1 MDPTLHNTLLNSY
14 LTDRTLP
21 DLERDKS
28 LIPNH
33 TLKLVK
39 FKDKEK
45 VANMLFGQVLL
56 DDTDSPVM
64 KSKYSEFGL
73 IKSILKR
80 SQNPVQYLKPRLS
93 AVTIGSIFKSPYQTS
108 KSEIENDKQE
118 KSQSLGASR

>member
-1 MDPTLHNTLLNSY
+1 
-14 LTDRTLP
+14 
-21 DLERDKS
+21 
-28 LIPNH
+28 
-33 TLKLVK
+33 
-39 FKDKEK
+39 
-45 VANMLFGQVLL
+45 MLFGQVLL